1 MNLHIVLSALAH
13 ELRNPLTN
21 IHLSTEMLESTIQE
35 EEQKSYLDII
45 NRSSNRINLLIT
57 DLLTYLQTSDGLP
70 EEQSFLHLLES
81 ALDKAADRML
91 LKKIRV
97 IRDYASQDA
106 AINMDGQKMQIALT
120 NIIINAIEA
129 MAPGQGILRLSTR
142 HAGNKYL
149 VQIRDNGCGISPTHL
164 PYLFQPYYTT
174 KPDGLGLGL
183 ATTYDILQSNNVGVT
198 VDSEE
203 GKGTCFSLLFS
214 K

>member
-35 EEQKSYLDII
+35 EEQKGYLDII
-45 NRSSNRINLLIT
+45 TRSSNRINLLIT
-57 DLLTYLQTSDGLP
+57 DLLKYLQTSDGLP
-70 EEQSFLHLLES
+70 EEQSFLHLLEK
-81 ALDKAADRML
+81 ALEETADRML
-91 LKKIRV
+91 LKKIHV
-97 IRDYASQDA
+97 IRDYSIQDA
-106 AINMDGQKMQIALT
+106 AINIDGPKVRIALN

-149 VQIRDNGCGISPTHL
+149 VEIRDNGCGISKAHL
-164 PYLFQPYYTT
+164 PYLFEPYYTN

-183 ATTYDILQSNNVGVT
+183 ATTYDILQSNNIGIT